1 MEFRA
6 SYSGHYRRGLIDL
19 IQTLEFRSANDHQPV
34 VRALELVKKYA
45 TSTAALY
52 PLGERVTVEGAVRP
66 DWHDLMYRQDPR
78 GRQRVV
84 RAF

>member
-1 MEFRA
+1 M
-6 SYSGHYRRGLIDL
+6 
-19 IQTLEFRSANDHQPV
+19 
-34 VRALELVKKYA
+34 
-45 TSTAALY
+45 
-52 PLGERVTVEGAVRP
+52 TVEGAVRP